1 MPSDQ
6 QINPEQ
12 VKPVQDRSHRGAT
25 RPKRDITL
33 FQRQRQLQM
42 LAFVSQFLRWLLPH
56 MIPYTGHILDLSD
69 SRRSWHV
76 LYLLGGY
83 NSDS

>member
-33 FQRQRQLQM
+33 FQRQRQLQKYIGRRI
-42 LAFVSQFLRWLLPH
+42 AKFVRFRNDARPTH
-56 MIPYTGHILDLSD
+56 
-69 SRRSWHV
+69 SRE
-76 LYLLGGY
+76 
-83 NSDS
+83 DTK